1 MTFVV
6 EFMLVPKPRVARQ
19 NPGFLEYSLVIRVIP
34 WAVDIFAP
42 RSTVLGVVTRELRI
56 KTAVK
61 IDRVQGIRC
70 PRSVEE
76 QPGLVFSKPSDRM
89 RGICG
94 RKPSRIVVN
103 G

>member
-42 RSTVLGVVTRELRI
+42 RSTVLGVVTRELRV
-56 KTAVK
+56 KTTVK
-61 IDRVQGIRC
+61 IDHIRGVGR
-70 PRSVEE
+70 PRGVEE
-76 QPGLVFSKPSDRM
+76 EPGLVFSKPSDRM

-94 RKPSRIVVN
+94 RKPPRIVVN
-103 G
+103 S